1 MLLTA
6 LLLSSSFVLIIN
18 SLFDNSAYANS
29 TLVNFQDNFNN
40 GKISSKFTITTNSGI
55 SIIEQQGVLRIQGS
69 SSSPLAAGQA
79 EFNRIL
85 TATPDQPAIASTT
98 IRLRDIAQDAGST
111 ARIDLVQDA
120 DNFLVFGMLEPTG
133 VYYQQKQGAG
143 TLTQTLLDIPRD
155 SEFHNYRVEYD
166 GTSAK
171 LFFDNAQRLHELL
184 GGHLD
189 GDLGKWRRSGR
200 QSWGQW

>member
-98 IRLRDIAQDAGST
+98 IRLRDIAKDAGST